1 MLKFIVVGVAV
12 ALLLWWVF
20 GRAARSIKP
29 PSSRS
34 SADRSAETM
43 VVCAHC
49 GVHLPRSDALA
60 ARGLHYCS
68 QAHRDAPPSDG

>member
-1 MLKFIVVGVAV
+1 MLKVVIVGLAV

-20 GRAARSIKP
+20 GRGARKTTTTR
-29 PSSRS
+29 PSPRQ
-34 SADRSAETM
+34 ADGAEKM
-43 VVCAHC
+43 VECARC

-68 QAHRDAPPSDG
+68 AAHRDAPPDA

>member
-1 MLKFIVVGVAV
+1 MLKFIIVGLAV

-29 PSSRS
+29 PGARPP
-34 SADRSAETM
+34 ADRNAETM
-43 VVCAHC
+43 VTCAHC
-49 GVHLPRSDALA
+49 GVHLPRSDVLA

-68 QAHRDAPPSDG
+68 PAHRDAPPPDA